1 MVQLQD
7 SLIAATMN
15 QTKSLAKQFA
25 VGFLIALLMSI
36 LGGSSLIAQNNNRVI
51 ELEVYSTPTTP
62 AVMQHEWLEALSDV
76 GADRVST
83 KTVRKPSAS
92 VEESSYGGSTVV
104 LVKGVINNRKIKL
117 PGKSFSINDRGG
129 VKDYLQSLRADG
141 AKTALA
147 EKKAFGLTSEQL
159 VSVHSSLAGVVQT
172 SSKDQPAGE
181 LLKQMIQSSPL
192 KTELSSAAK
201 SALTSDEKVT
211 NEYQGLSIGTAIS
224 IELRRHDLVL
234 RPAPKQGRGVELEIV
249 PVAEAP
255 ESWPQG
261 WPPEKPPVT
270 TFPKLFEVTALQ
282 LNNIQ
287 LDSVLAAVSRRLKI
301 EFIVDPAAWNGKL
314 VDLST
319 VKVTYNK
326 KRSSYS
332 AAIGSILS
340 QSKPQLHYEIRNDEN
355 EKPFIWITGN

>member
-1 MVQLQD
+1 MVSRQD
-7 SLIAATMN
+7 SLFVATMN
-15 QTKSLAKQFA
+15 RLKTSAKRFA
-25 VGFLIALLMSI
+25 VAFLFALLPSV
-36 LGGSSLIAQNNNRVI
+36 LSDVQVIAQTGDRSI

-62 AVMQHEWLEALSDV
+62 AVLQYEWLEALSEV
-76 GADRVST
+76 RADRVST
-83 KTVRKPSAS
+83 KTARKPSPS
-92 VEESSYGGSTVV
+92 VEESSYGGSTVI
-104 LVKGVINNRKIKL
+104 LVKGVIDNRKIKL

-129 VKDYLQSLRADG
+129 IKDYLQSLRADG

-159 VSVHSSLAGVVQT
+159 VSVHSNLAGVEQAN
-172 SSKDQPAGE
+172 SKGQPAGR
-181 LLKQMIQSSPL
+181 LLKQMIQSLPL
-192 KTELSSAAK
+192 KTELSSLAK
-201 SALTSDEKVT
+201 SALISDEKVT
-211 NEYQGLSIGTAIS
+211 NQYQGLSIGTAIS

-234 RPAPKQGRGVELEIV
+234 RPAAKQGRGVELEIV
-249 PVAEAP
+249 PVAGAP

-301 EFIVDPAAWNGKL
+301 EFVVDPAAWNGKP

-332 AAIGSILS
+332 AAIGSILN
-340 QSKPQLHYEIRNDEN
+340 QSKPQLRYEIRHDEN
-355 EKPFIWITGN
+355 QKPFIWITNN

>member
-1 MVQLQD
+1 MNRLRIFAKR
-7 SLIAATMN
+7 IA
-15 QTKSLAKQFA
+15 
-25 VGFLIALLMSI
+25 VALLLI
-36 LGGSSLIAQNNNRVI
+36 LLPPVFGYDLAVAQTNDRLI

-62 AVMQHEWLEALSDV
+62 AVLQHQWLEALSEV
-76 GADRVST
+76 RADRVST
-83 KTVRKPSAS
+83 KTARKPSPG
-92 VEESSYGGSTVV
+92 VEESSYGGSTVI

-117 PGKSFSINDRGG
+117 PGKSFSINDKRGI
-129 VKDYLQSLRADG
+129 KDYLQSLRADG

-159 VSVHSSLAGVVQT
+159 VNVHSKLASVEQA
-172 SSKDQPAGE
+172 SSKDQPAGR
-181 LLKQMIQSSPL
+181 LLKRMIQSLPL

-201 SALTSDEKVT
+201 SALSSDEKVS

-234 RPAPKQGRGVELEIV
+234 RPAAKQGRGVEFEIV

-301 EFIVDPAAWNGKL
+301 EFVVDPAAWKGKT

-340 QSKPQLHYEIRNDEN
+340 QSKPQLLYKIRLDEN
-355 EKPFIWITGN
+355 EKPFIWITGS